1 MILVNIECD
10 KNTTSGKYQIVT
22 RQPHARLLIQ
32 EVQYQYNEF
41 INNQLK
47 CAKDPILFV
56 WVEFEHSALHCS
68 FFDVVCDP
76 SVRSQDLLFSH
87 HDMRI
92 KFWWNLCN
100 DIFFLLL
107 QNECPTTCSTNMLFM
122 TVHWVC
128 CLYRRRLPINSPLS
142 YIIYLV
148 FFHSSSFLY
157 LLSTMWSNCRSLISN
172 STFTISCSWIFEY
185 STRVP
190 LLVTRP
196 REANLKTSIQIRYRL
211 LLSDG
216 DHVSGS
222 KCDNSF

>member
-22 RQPHARLLIQ
+22 QQPHARLLIQ

-100 DIFFLLL
+100 DIFF
-107 QNECPTTCSTNMLFM
+107 
-122 TVHWVC
+122 
-128 CLYRRRLPINSPLS
+128 
-142 YIIYLV
+142 
-148 FFHSSSFLY
+148 
-157 LLSTMWSNCRSLISN
+157 SLI
-172 STFTISCSWIFEY
+172 IKWM
-185 STRVP
+185 
-190 LLVTRP
+190 
-196 REANLKTSIQIRYRL
+196 
-211 LLSDG
+211 SD
-216 DHVSGS
+216 DLFIKYVGS
-222 KCDNSF
+222 KIETLCSAFESKISKLTLMTLEKRSFRFSGEGAISLQ